1 MTSFSQVQRRKT
13 LGSLALPLAAAA
25 LLAACAPTFEAR
37 VARFSALPTP
47 PAKTFYV
54 EPVNAAYVG
63 GLEFAAYANLV
74 KQQMLA
80 NGFSEVATQGAAE
93 VTVLLDYVVGPPR
106 ERIQTRPATN
116 VGWGGGWGG
125 GGWGGGGWGWH
136 PYWGPGWG
144 GGGWGGGGWGG
155 GWGGG
160 FNGGWNQQEIYSVT
174 EFNTV
179 MAIKMLRSADKQ
191 AMFEGRAETTSRT
204 NNLPALMPN
213 LVRAMFTRF
222 PGTNGEVVRVR
233 FDPNDP
239 SSQPSVSTVR

>member
-13 LGSLALPLAAAA
+13 LGRLALPLAAAA

-54 EPVNAAYVG
+54 EPANAAYVG

-80 NGFSEVATQGAAE
+80 NGFSEVATPGAAE

-106 ERIQTRPATN
+106 ERIQTRPAAN
-116 VGWGGGWGG
+116 IGWGGGWGG
-125 GGWGGGGWGWH
+125 GGWGGV
-136 PYWGPGWG
+136 
-144 GGGWGGGGWGG
+144 
-155 GWGGG
+155 

-179 MAIKMLRSADKQ
+179 MAIKMLRTADKQ
-191 AMFEGRAETTSRT
+191 SMFEGRAETTSRT
-204 NNLPALMPN
+204 NNLPTLMPN

-233 FDPNDP
+233 FNPNDP

>member
-13 LGSLALPLAAAA
+13 LGRLALPLAAAA

-54 EPVNAAYVG
+54 EPANAAYVG

-80 NGFSEVATQGAAE
+80 NGFSEVVTPGAAE

-106 ERIQTRPATN
+106 ERIQTRPAAN
-116 VGWGGGWGG
+116 IGW
-125 GGWGGGGWGWH
+125 
-136 PYWGPGWG
+136 

-179 MAIKMLRSADKQ
+179 MAIKMLRTADKQ
-191 AMFEGRAETTSRT
+191 AMFEGRAETNSRT

-233 FDPNDP
+233 FNPNDP
-239 SSQPSVSTVR
+239 SSQPSVNTVR